1 MRLYQIENMARMANV
16 TVSVVINMLIASSID
31 DLSLNLDN
39 AQLQKLLKSPQNE
52 YKPKLGLFGILKK
65 STL

>member
-52 YKPKLGLFGILKK
+52 YKAKHGRFGILTK